1 MKLNLFDEAS
11 ASKIRKR
18 ETAVEFTQCKMAIGA
33 ALATSYQRA
42 TTKYD
47 RNMMQTEIEL

>member
-18 ETAVEFTQCKMAIGA
+18 ETVVAFKQCKMAIGA
-33 ALATSYQRA
+33 ALATSYQPA
-42 TTKYD
+42 MTKYD
-47 RNMMQTEIEL
+47 RKHDAD

>member
-1 MKLNLFDEAS
+1 MKLNLFDGAS

-18 ETAVEFTQCKMAIGA
+18 LTVAALTQCKMAIWA

-47 RNMMQTEIEL
+47 WKLDAD